1 MIKRTLTAF
10 AVAAIAATAAQ
21 ATVVD
26 LTTADSGSI
35 RGALFFE
42 TSTQPTGTGYIDP
55 FLRVQTSGSG
65 GTEQGYNTSGG
76 TPFDDKAGIFTHDI
90 TLADLNTSITTING
104 TQYFTLLLDVNE
116 PNGAKSLI
124 TLDSLIVST
133 STQCSL
139 TTTDITQLGTVRY
152 SLDSG
157 GQDNT
162 VLIDASRNH
171 GSGSGDVYIYIPVA
185 NFAGASSTDCVYLYA
200 QFGNADS
207 TADGGF
213 EEFAIV
219 RNLTPVPEMSALFP
233 IVGLLAAV
241 LSTRFL
247 RRRAQARIAA

>member
-10 AVAAIAATAAQ
+10 AVVAIAATAAQ

-35 RGALFFE
+35 RGALFYE

-55 FLRVQTSGSG
+55 FLREQTSGSG
-65 GTEQGYNTSGG
+65 GIEQGYNTSGG

-90 TLADLNTSITTING
+90 TLADLNSTVTTING
-104 TQYFTLLLDVNE
+104 TQYYTILLDVNE
-116 PNGAKSLI
+116 PTGSKSLI
-124 TLDSLIVST
+124 SLDSLILYT

-139 TTTDITQLGTVRY
+139 TTTDISQLGIVRY
-152 SLDSG
+152 SLDSN

-185 NFAGASSTDCVYLYA
+185 NFAGASPTDCVYLYA
-200 QFGNADS
+200 QFGGADS
-207 TADGGF
+207 SDGGF
-213 EEFAIV
+213 EEFALV
-219 RNLTPVPEMSALFP
+219 RNLTPVPEMNALFP